1 MEAAHARVLALGD
14 SAHVERARVM
24 EAALGAYGEAFRQ
37 GEGGA
42 YGARAD
48 SLAGA
53 LWDRLAYSRHALGDT
68 AGWAEASGQR
78 LRYLYLVPDDSTRA
92 DELRRGAYAVGFGDY
107 AEAVHRLRDAAEYA
121 LARGDTVAYVLARH
135 CEVELVRQHGG
146 AVVPV
151 AQREG
156 DAEACE
162 PTDARLWALAI
173 VALLMLVWAVA
184 EHADSRFYKRMVR
197 HLLRA

>member
-1 MEAAHARVLALGD
+1 MEAAYARVVALGD
-14 SAHVERARVM
+14 SAHAERAGVM
-24 EAALGAYGEAFRQ
+24 EAALSAYGRAFRQ

-53 LWDRLAYSRHALGDT
+53 LYDRLAYSRHALGDT
-68 AGWAEASGQR
+68 AGWAEASGHR
-78 LRYLYLVPDDSTRA
+78 LRYLYLIPDDSTRA

-107 AEAVHRLRDAAEYA
+107 AEGVHRLRDAAEYA

-135 CEVELVRQHGG
+135 CEVELVRRHGG

-156 DAEACE
+156 VDASACE
-162 PTDARLWALAI
+162 PTDARLLWTLAALALGLFVLGVEAYYGR
-173 VALLMLVWAVA
+173 VAHRSPYLYG
-184 EHADSRFYKRMVR
+184 R
-197 HLLRA
+197 